1 MRIIAA
7 RTRTERWSLD
17 GTGAARGRT
26 ERISIFLDVT
36 TDDGH
41 TGTGEAAPLPGLSIE
56 TLDDASAGLAAFV
69 DAVTRAPIDLPSPTG
84 AHVGASRGT
93 ARPLAE
99 DAAAHVSAASVLA
112 RAHEIAAR
120 FAATAPAACFALE
133 TALLSAYA
141 AHAGASVAA
150 LLPHL
155 RAIVLEPS
163 VVVDDPEQAARA
175 VAEGAQFLKVK
186 VGPALGR
193 EHIEAIARAAPAA
206 RLRLDANRSW
216 PLASVRERLAAL
228 AGLPVDYVEE
238 PCPDAHRLLDGPIA
252 VPIALDESLPH
263 LSTDA
268 LARALASPQLAAL
281 ILKPTVLGGFAACLE
296 LASLA
301 GMNAKPV
308 LVTHT
313 LESPVG
319 RAACEALADVMRT
332 GARPHGSPAGRR
344 AAIVVAYPTQDTV
357 DSIARAFRER
367 TPLALLH
374 PRASEAEVARQQ
386 AIVEQATLH
395 EGEAVVLFTSGST
408 GTPRGVVHTW
418 ASINASIAASAAHFG
433 WRDDDRWLLA
443 LSTAHAG
450 GLSVVVRS
458 LAAGKRIVRV
468 EREGDRDAL
477 VAALAESTLASLVPT
492 QLAMVL
498 DDPAWRSPPRL
509 RAVLLGGAA
518 APRPL
523 LDAAAARG
531 VPFLTSYGL
540 TETFGQIATAPL
552 DRAGDATAPLVPLG
566 GVTIEAGTR
575 DAPGVIRI
583 HGPMLAAR
591 YLDGAPIAPAFTTA
605 DLGFVDADVLH
616 VVGRADDVIITGGE
630 NVHPAKIEAVLAATP
645 GVRAA
650 CAFGI
655 PDERWGQIVG
665 AALAVDT
672 AFDEALAVAHWRHA
686 LPAHA
691 RPRALATCTS
701 LPLLPSGKHDRRAAS
716 ALPRH
721 DLSYSA
727 PQARR

>member
-252 VPIALDESLPH
+252 VPIALDESLAE
-263 LSTDA
+263 LSTEA
-268 LARALASPQLAAL
+268 LSRAVASPHLAAL
-281 ILKPTVLGGFAACLE
+281 VLKPTLLGGFAACID
-296 LASLA
+296 
-301 GMNAKPV
+301 
-308 LVTHT
+308 
-313 LESPVG
+313 
-319 RAACEALADVMRT
+319 RARARVAPARRAHPQADRPRRLRRMPRARQPCGHERQA
-332 GARPHGSPAGRR
+332 GARH
-344 AAIVVAYPTQDTV
+344 
-357 DSIARAFRER
+357 
-367 TPLALLH
+367 
-374 PRASEAEVARQQ
+374 
-386 AIVEQATLH
+386 
-395 EGEAVVLFTSGST
+395 
-408 GTPRGVVHTW
+408 
-418 ASINASIAASAAHFG
+418 
-433 WRDDDRWLLA
+433 
-443 LSTAHAG
+443 AHAG
-450 GLSVVVRS
+450 VAGRPRRVRS
-458 LAAGKRIVRV
+458 VGGRPANWGPYPWIPCG
-468 EREGDRDAL
+468 E
-477 VAALAESTLASLVPT
+477 AS
-492 QLAMVL
+492 
-498 DDPAWRSPPRL
+498 R
-509 RAVLLGGAA
+509 
-518 APRPL
+518 
-523 LDAAAARG
+523 
-531 VPFLTSYGL
+531 
-540 TETFGQIATAPL
+540 
-552 DRAGDATAPLVPLG
+552 
-566 GVTIEAGTR
+566 
-575 DAPGVIRI
+575 
-583 HGPMLAAR
+583 
-591 YLDGAPIAPAFTTA
+591 
-605 DLGFVDADVLH
+605 
-616 VVGRADDVIITGGE
+616 
-630 NVHPAKIEAVLAATP
+630 
-645 GVRAA
+645 
-650 CAFGI
+650 
-655 PDERWGQIVG
+655 
-665 AALAVDT
+665 
-672 AFDEALAVAHWRHA
+672 
-686 LPAHA
+686 
-691 RPRALATCTS
+691 
-701 LPLLPSGKHDRRAAS
+701 DRRRV
-716 ALPRH
+716 PDPGHR
-721 DLSYSA
+721 
-727 PQARR
+727 